1 VALTAKTGVP
11 AGRLTLVAVVA
22 FTGELSIGW
31 CNDAFDAA
39 RDAAAG
45 RTDKPIATGTVS
57 RRAVAVAGVVTLVA
71 TLAGG
76 FVIGVATGLVNLAMM
91 AAGWAYNA
99 GVKSTAAS
107 GLAYVVGFGLIPVF
121 ATSVTPGHPGPGGWT
136 VAAAATLGVGA
147 HFANVLPDLQ
157 ADRVTGVR
165 GLPQRVAAL
174 PRGDLL
180 VRVIA
185 LVLLVAASAM
195 IALAPGRSGGWPA
208 VAGFTL
214 AVLLALVAAVARG
227 RGPFLAALG
236 IAALDVVLFV
246 ALT

>member
-1 VALTAKTGVP
+1 MALTAKTGVP
-11 AGRLTLVAVVA
+11 GGRLTLVAIVA
-22 FTGELSIGW
+22 FAGELSIGW
-31 CNDAFDAA
+31 YNDVCDAE

-45 RTDKPIATGTVS
+45 RTDKPVAMGTVS
-57 RRAVAVAGVVTLVA
+57 RRAVAVAGVAALLVS
-71 TLAGG
+71 LVLG
-76 FVIGVATGLVNLAMM
+76 FLVRPATGLVNLVMM

-99 GVKSTAAS
+99 GVKSTLAS
-107 GLAYVVGFGLIPVF
+107 GLAFVVGFGLIPVF
-121 ATSVTPGHPGPGGWT
+121 AASVDGGWPSAWT

-147 HFANVLPDLQ
+147 HFANVLPDLH

-165 GLPQRVAAL
+165 GLPQRIAAL
-174 PRGDLL
+174 PRGDVLI
-180 VRVIA
+180 RVIA

-195 IALAPGRSGGWPA
+195 ITLAPGRTHGWPA
-208 VAGFTL
+208 VSGFAL

-227 RGPFLAALG
+227 RGPFIAALG